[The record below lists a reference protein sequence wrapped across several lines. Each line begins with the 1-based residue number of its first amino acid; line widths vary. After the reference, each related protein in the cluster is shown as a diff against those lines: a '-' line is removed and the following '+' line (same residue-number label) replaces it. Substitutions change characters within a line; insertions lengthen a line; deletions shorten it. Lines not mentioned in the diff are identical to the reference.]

1 MGEIERVAQIASVP
15 ILTQRSGEQ
24 SKRRQRDALPSRQDV
39 IEISEEPADD
49 PLAPEPENP
58 VEAPYRLDIAA

>member
-15 ILTQRSGEQ
+15 ILTQRLGEQ
-24 SKRRQRDALPSRQDV
+24 GKRRQPDARPSRQDV
-39 IEISEEPADD
+39 VEISEELADEAH
-49 PLAPEPENP
+49 APEPENP